1 MQEALVVVS
10 RFFWHLGL
18 GLRIPVP
25 GLGMEHQP
33 DTPKP
38 LNPENPEKPPKPL
51 RKPSESPRKPPKA
64 SYILNPKP
72 QSPENPKP

>member
-10 RFFWHLGL
+10 RFFGHLGL

-51 RKPSESPRKPPKA
+51 RNPSESPPKA
-64 SYILNPKP
+64 SESLLNPKP
-72 QSPENPKP
+72 QTPNR